1 MMSAGMSRISLN
13 LMNQAGRTPLSPN
26 GTAPLELGDSQEGSR
41 IMAHNTTT
49 LPGLMTV
56 FEDAAEA
63 VYLLGAEDAVRVT
76 DMCQAVAA

>member
-1 MMSAGMSRISLN
+1 
-13 LMNQAGRTPLSPN
+13 
-26 GTAPLELGDSQEGSR
+26 
-41 IMAHNTTT
+41 MAHNTTT

-76 DMCQAVAA
+76 DMCIVHLTVRGTGLHGLRYLALRRTLERDHALSEAERQAVAA